1 MTSTTDTPARP
12 AGRKTPFVR
21 LRRPGRPAQAAG
33 RGRRQWHVGFW
44 LAVGWLVLIVLLAV
58 FANLLPIKGYA
69 TPNFGNVNQPPGLRW
84 PEFLGTDN
92 LGRSELTRLI
102 YGARVS
108 LAVGFLSVGIAFVVG
123 TTLGVLAGYFRRATE
138 AVINVASDTLLAIPP
153 LVLLLGIT
161 VVLKPSLRN
170 LVIGLAVLGTPTFA
184 RLAKANTQAM
194 ARREFVSASVIL
206 GARPARV
213 LWRDIV
219 PNVLLPVS
227 AFGAELIGVFIV
239 AEASLSFLGLGVPPP
254 QPSWGGMI
262 AAGYPNLSTAP
273 YLTFVPV
280 VALFLTVFSF
290 KVVGDRLRARFELQE
305 AKL

>member
-1 MTSTTDTPARP
+1 MASTTDRPAPTESRKAPFLRLRKPARP
-12 AGRKTPFVR
+12 ARAAA
-21 LRRPGRPAQAAG
+21 PA
-33 RGRRQWHVGFW
+33 RRQRHVGFW
-44 LAVGWLVLIVLLAV
+44 LAACWLALIVLLAL
-58 FANLLPIKGYA
+58 FANVLPIKGYA
-69 TPNFGNVNQPPGLRW
+69 TPSFANVYQPPGLRW
-84 PEFLGTDN
+84 PEFLGTDS
-92 LGRSELTRLI
+92 LGRSELSRLI

-108 LAVGFLSVGIAFVVG
+108 LAVGFLSVGIAFLVG
-123 TTLGVLAGYFRRATE
+123 TTLGVLSGYLRRATE

-184 RLAKANTQAM
+184 RLAKANTM
-194 ARREFVSASVIL
+194 TLTRREFVSASVIL

-254 QPSWGGMI
+254 QPSWGSMI
-262 AAGYPNLSTAP
+262 AAGYPDLSTYP

-280 VALFLTVFSF
+280 IALFLTVFSF
-290 KVVGDRLRARFELQE
+290 KVVGDRFRARFELQE

>member
-1 MTSTTDTPARP
+1 M
-12 AGRKTPFVR
+12 
-21 LRRPGRPAQAAG
+21 
-33 RGRRQWHVGFW
+33 
-44 LAVGWLVLIVLLAV
+44 GWLVLIVVLAV
-58 FANLLPIKGYA
+58 FANVLPIKGYA
-69 TPNFGNVNQPPGLRW
+69 TPNFNNVNQPPGLRW

-92 LGRSELTRLI
+92 LGRSELSRLI

-184 RLAKANTQAM
+184 RLAKASTQTM

-290 KVVGDRLRARFELQE
+290 KIVGDRLRARFELQE